1 MRNFREALSYRNA
14 LVPGLE
20 MLPAHGIPGNAH
32 GVRREAG
39 LKIQGLWVVAGAAI
53 GCMLSAVGGVAQ
65 AQAWPSRTVRII
77 VPFPPGQAADIITR
91 AVGERLSP
99 ALGQPVIIDN
109 RPGAGAALGTE
120 LAAKAAP
127 DGYTLLAG
135 GSAALAINPHLYPK
149 IGYDTLRDFAPVSL
163 LVSIPMVFVVTPSLP
178 AKTVPEFIRLARQK
192 PGDINFGSSG
202 SGSTSHLV
210 SAVFAAQAGIAL
222 THVPYKG
229 SVQALTDL
237 MAGQVMMV
245 ADTVPVTL
253 ALVNAGK
260 LRAIGVSTAKRIPH
274 MPNLPTVAEQGL
286 AGYDLQT
293 WTSFVAPAA
302 VPVPVLDRVSGEV
315 GKIIAAPDISKRLVD
330 MGFVPIGNSREA
342 FGVFL
347 KREHAAWQKAVQVSG
362 AKVE

>member
-1 MRNFREALSYRNA
+1 MKRQHGTAVAGIILA
-14 LVPGLE
+14 GT
-20 MLPAHGIPGNAH
+20 LPAF
-32 GVRREAG
+32 
-39 LKIQGLWVVAGAAI
+39 
-53 GCMLSAVGGVAQ
+53 SGGVA
-65 AQAWPSRTVRII
+65 AQQWPTKPVRII

-99 ALGQPVIIDN
+99 VLGQQVIIDN

-120 LAAKAAP
+120 QAAKAAP
-127 DGYTLLAG
+127 DGYTFLAG

-149 IGYDTLRDFAPVSL
+149 IGYDTLRDFAPVTL

-178 AKTVPEFIRLARQK
+178 AKSVPEFIRLAKQK
-192 PGDINFGSSG
+192 PGEINYGSSG

-210 SAVFAAQAGIAL
+210 SAVFASQAGITL

-253 ALVNAGK
+253 TLVNAGK

-274 MPNLPTVAEQGL
+274 MPNLPTVDEQGIK
-286 AGYDLQT
+286 GYDLQT
-293 WTSFVAPAA
+293 WTSFVAPSA
-302 VPVPVLDRVSGEV
+302 VPGAMLDRMSTEV
-315 GKIIAAPDISKRLVD
+315 MKIIATPEVNKRLVD
-330 MGFVPIGNSREA
+330 MGFVPVGNSREA
-342 FGVFL
+342 FGAFL

>member
-1 MRNFREALSYRNA
+1 MHPRTYA
-14 LVPGLE
+14 V
-20 MLPAHGIPGNAH
+20 M
-32 GVRREAG
+32 
-39 LKIQGLWVVAGAAI
+39 AGALLPGALFLQGI
-53 GCMLSAVGGVAQ
+53 NVSAQ
-65 AQAWPSRTVRII
+65 QWPTKPVRII

-99 ALGQPVIIDN
+99 ALGQQVIVDN

-127 DGYTLLAG
+127 DGYTFLAG

-149 IGYDTLRDFAPVSL
+149 IGYDTMRDFAPVSH
-163 LVSIPMVFVVTPSLP
+163 LVSIPMVFAVTPALP
-178 AKTVPEFIRLARQK
+178 AKNVQEFIRLAKQK
-192 PGDINFGSSG
+192 PGEINYGSSG

-210 SAVFAAQAGIAL
+210 SAVFASQAGIAL

-237 MAGQVMMV
+237 MAGQVMLV

-253 ALVNAGK
+253 TLVNAGK
-260 LRAIGVSTAKRIPH
+260 LHAIGVSTAKRIPH
-274 MPNLPTVAEQGL
+274 MPNLPTLDEQGL
-286 AGYDLQT
+286 KGYDLQT
-293 WTSFVAPAA
+293 WTSIVAPAA
-302 VPVPVLDRVSGEV
+302 THAPILDRVSIEV
-315 GKIIAAPDISKRLVD
+315 MKIIATPDVNKRLTD
-330 MGFVPIGNSREA
+330 MGFVPVGNTREQ

-362 AKVE
+362 AKVD